1 MESGADVVTLPDIA
15 RVAAAIGSRARASI
29 LERLLDARSAPAGT
43 LADVAGVARSTASAH
58 LEMLID
64 AGLLS
69 VERQG
74 RQRRYR
80 LASPDVAHAIEAL
93 ATIAPRRPVTSL
105 RDATSAERLRTARTC
120 YDHLAGR
127 LGVALSEALVAT
139 GALRLRDG
147 AYLVTRK
154 GEVVFSALG
163 IDLTAARL
171 RRRAF
176 AIPCLD
182 WTERRMHLAGA
193 LGAALCDRFMTL
205 GWIERSGPGR
215 EVALTTA
222 GTAMIRTRLG
232 VNPPMPGVS

>member
-1 MESGADVVTLPDIA
+1 MESSADVALADIA
-15 RVAAAIGSRARASI
+15 LVAAAIGNRARASI

-64 AGLLS
+64 TGLLS
-69 VERQG
+69 VERHG

-80 LASPDVAHAIEAL
+80 LASPEVAHAIEAL

-105 RDATSAERLRTARTC
+105 RGATSVERLRTARTC

-127 LGVALSEALVAT
+127 LGVALSEALVAR
-139 GALRLRDG
+139 GMLRLRDG
-147 AYLVTRK
+147 VFIVTRK
-154 GEVVFSALG
+154 GEAAFGDLG
-163 IDLTAARL
+163 VDLTVVRL
-171 RRRAF
+171 RKRAF

-205 GWIERSGPGR
+205 GWVERPGPGR
-215 EVALTTA
+215 EVVLTTTGA
-222 GTAMIRTRLG
+222 GMIRSRFG
-232 VNPPMPGVS
+232 VTAPIA

>member
-1 MESGADVVTLPDIA
+1 MESGADVALADIA
-15 RVAAAIGSRARASI
+15 LVAAAIGNRARASI
-29 LERLLDARSAPAGT
+29 LERLLDAQSAPAGT

-58 LEMLID
+58 LEILID

-69 VERQG
+69 VERRG

-105 RDATSAERLRTARTC
+105 RGATSAERLRTARTC

-127 LGVALSEALVAT
+127 LGVAVSEALVT
-139 GALRLRDG
+139 RGMLRLRDG
-147 AYLVTRK
+147 KFVLTRK
-154 GEVVFSALG
+154 GEAVFTELG
-163 IDLTAARL
+163 INPTMVRL
-171 RRRAF
+171 RKRAF

-193 LGAALCDRFMTL
+193 LGAALCDRFTTL
-205 GWIERSGPGR
+205 GWIERPGPGR
-215 EVALTTA
+215 EVVLTTTGA
-222 GTAMIRTRLG
+222 AMIRSRFG
-232 VNPPMPGVS
+232 VDPRIA